1 MEAKLISIT
10 PNIEKTIMYVARV
23 SSANQDS
30 GDPKLLEYCIR
41 HGHWS
46 VFEHGFMTIEVECP
60 LFVATQILRHRS
72 FTFQQFSQRY
82 AKSDLDFHLQ
92 ETRLQDKSNRQSSNS
107 TEDAE
112 LINEWIERQIVL
124 YHAIER
130 DYEWAIKKGIAKE
143 CARVILPQSVMTKLY
158 VSGNVRSWIH
168 YLQSRCDPSTQKEH
182 REVAELCKGIF
193 ISQLPIVSEAM
204 KYNKETQ

>member
-1 MEAKLISIT
+1 
-10 PNIEKTIMYVARV
+10 
-23 SSANQDS
+23 
-30 GDPKLLEYCIR
+30 
-41 HGHWS
+41 
-46 VFEHGFMTIEVECP
+46 MTIEVECP